1 MMIKAV
7 FMDLDNTLLR
17 SDKGVSDYTAAV
29 LARCRQRGIKIAFA
43 TARPRR
49 AIDRVTPTGG
59 INGTLSAIPRD
70 GLIYHGGV
78 AIEAEGALLAHNGI
92 ETKTAQALIED
103 LLARWPDAALFL
115 EVEEKLYCNFDASSI
130 WPGIAYIESEFP
142 AMPEGSIDKL
152 LVGLPA
158 NGTVGLPADMRD
170 ALPELMPLG
179 LTVTPERGG
188 IAIIQNAAATKCAG
202 MVALMNHWGI
212 PLLYAA
218 AFGDDM
224 SDISMLES
232 VGWGIAV
239 ENALDDVKA
248 IVDRVCGSNDQDG
261 VARWLEQNAL

>member
-17 SDKGVSDYTAAV
+17 SDKSVSAYTIAM
-29 LARCRQRGIKIAFA
+29 LNRCRERGIKLAFA

-49 AIDRVTPTGG
+49 AIDLVSPTGG
-59 INGTLSAIPRD
+59 IDGTLASIPRD

-78 AIEAEGALLAHNGI
+78 AVEANGTLIARNGI
-92 ETKTAQALIED
+92 ETAAAKALID
-103 LLARWPDAALFL
+103 TLLARWPSAALFL
-115 EVEEKLYCNFDASSI
+115 EVAEVLYCNFDAGRI
-130 WPGIAYIESEFP
+130 WHGIDYIETDFS
-142 AMPEGSIDKL
+142 AMPHGPIDKL
-152 LVGLPA
+152 LVGLPE
-158 NGTVGLPADMRD
+158 NGTVGLPAGMAE
-170 ALPELMPLG
+170 ALPGLMPEG

-188 IAIIQNAAATKCAG
+188 IAIVTNAAATKRTG
-202 MVALMNHWGI
+202 VVSLMNHWSI

-224 SDISMLES
+224 SDVSMLES

-239 ENALDDVKA
+239 DNALPQVKA
-248 IVDRVCGSNDQDG
+248 IADRVCAGNDADG